1 PTPAPTSPPTPSPSP
16 VASASPAPSPVV
28 VGNYECTVLSEARLQ
43 IETVG
48 LVVEQVFPGDTAEY
62 DDWLVIAQMPEAGA
76 AVSPGSGVRLSVSAP
91 EEPCPPA
98 P

>member
-1 PTPAPTSPPTPSPSP
+1 
-16 VASASPAPSPVV
+16 VV

-43 IETVG
+43 IATVG
-48 LVVEQVFPGDTAEY
+48 LVVEQVFPGDTPEY
-62 DDWLVIAQMPEAGA
+62 DDWLVIAQMPGSGA
-76 AVSPGSGVRLSVSAP
+76 AVPPGSGVRLSVSAP